1 MVPSPEMQLRSA
13 IKSLTDSV
21 RPAIDATNKA
31 AAEQVDLVI
40 ATLAM
45 VRDRI
50 PLLRRFARAELKDQI
65 ELASKVTP
73 YLIEGGVAIEAIA
86 ILTQSALAL
95 LADPAGD
102 ATDLEHLSVEF
113 GNAVACAI
121 AELPP
126 AGTSRLTKMMLETS
140 AIHVRRMQAWNL
152 PAGYDSNNDGSLA
165 IEKLI

>member
-1 MVPSPEMQLRSA
+1 MVPSPEMQLRSV

-21 RPAIDATNKA
+21 RPAIDVTNKA
-31 AAEQVDLVI
+31 ATEQVDLVI

-45 VRDRI
+45 VKDRI

-65 ELASKVTP
+65 ELANKVAP
-73 YLIEGGVAIEAIA
+73 HLIEAAVATEVITT
-86 ILTQSALAL
+86 LTQSAVAL
-95 LADPAGD
+95 LADPEGD
-102 ATDLEHLSVEF
+102 SGDLEHLSVEL

-152 PAGYDSNNDGSLA
+152 PAGYDSNIDGSLA
-165 IEKLI
+165 IEQLI